1 MVDQGVVLETPS
13 SKKIAMW
20 WFIERLSTV
29 EDQLEPPGVP
39 TDQSRDSANISGRAG
54 YVSYHL
60 RHWLADTFRTAS
72 SIMLEDELS

>member
-1 MVDQGVVLETPS
+1 
-13 SKKIAMW
+13 
-20 WFIERLSTV
+20 V

-39 TDQSRDSANISGRAG
+39 TDQSRDRTNISGRAG